1 MVKMVPDRTGRFA
14 ERPHY
19 TPDELDRECE
29 RIISAF
35 LRKRHGELRFPVTTD
50 ELGILIEQS
59 GVSLDAYADLT
70 AYGADVEGVTAFFP
84 DKEPEVSIA
93 EPLANDPRRENRL
106 RTTLTHEFGHAHF
119 HRHLW
124 AEKLSAGNLF
134 ARRYANADNKAICKR
149 DTILN
154 AAQTD
159 WMEWQAGYVSGAL
172 LMPAS
177 QIRRL
182 VSDYCQPHGLHGSV
196 HTGSEHALHLLRA
209 VMDQFAVSEEAAR
222 VRLLKLNLLT
232 VSTQSPSLFG

>member
-19 TPDELDRECE
+19 TPEELDRECE

-50 ELGILIEQS
+50 ELNILIEQS
-59 GVSLDAYADLT
+59 GASLDGYADLT

-84 DKEPEVSIA
+84 DKEPEVSISVR
-93 EPLANDPRRENRL
+93 LANDDRRKNRL
-106 RTTLTHEFGHAHF
+106 RTTLTHEFGHVHL

-124 AEKLSAGNLF
+124 AEKLSAGSLF
-134 ARRYANADNKAICKR
+134 ARRAASADNKAICKR
-149 DTILN
+149 DTIID

-159 WMEWQAGYVSGAL
+159 WMEWQAGYVSGAI
-172 LMPAS
+172 LMPVS
-177 QIRRL
+177 HIRRL
-182 VSDYCQPHGLHGSV
+182 VADYCQPHGLHGSV
-196 HTGSEHALHLLRA
+196 HAASEHAQHLVGA
-209 VMDQFAVSEEAAR
+209 VMDHFAVSEDAAR

-232 VSTQSPSLFG
+232 TSTQSPSLFG